1 VRGGHGARGSGT
13 VSPDPRTLVLTWWV
27 GGFRSTDEGSPPEA
41 TPSGLHEVGSGLTR
55 FKRLLL
61 ALLTD

>member
-1 VRGGHGARGSGT
+1 MSGHGALGT
-13 VSPDPRTLVLTWWV
+13 GTDSPDPRTLVHPWSV
-27 GGFRSTDEGSPPEA
+27 GRIRSPDEGSPPEA